1 MRGVDIV
8 VQTFFYVVFLCT
20 ACRWLCNGDR
30 LMDAEMSRRKEKPKF
45 TVTDLGQG
53 EIREGPSSH
62 ECAICL
68 ENMPVG
74 TTVRIL
80 PCRHSFHHECI
91 IGWLN
96 ESKYNC
102 PMCKFDL
109 LEHFEEQKE
118 ARNIIQPKESSSLKT
133 IMLKALRWR
142 RKIETDGNQLLNVDE
157 VIGEG
162 DLELIEE
169 RQPEQQEEEVSLGAA
184 GEERTTRRTISAED
198 GVTV

>member
-1 MRGVDIV
+1 
-8 VQTFFYVVFLCT
+8 
-20 ACRWLCNGDR
+20 
-30 LMDAEMSRRKEKPKF
+30 
-45 TVTDLGQG
+45 
-53 EIREGPSSH
+53 
-62 ECAICL
+62 
-68 ENMPVG
+68 
-74 TTVRIL
+74 
-80 PCRHSFHHECI
+80 
-91 IGWLN
+91 
-96 ESKYNC
+96 
-102 PMCKFDL
+102 MCKFDL

-133 IMLKALRWR
+133 LMLKALRWR

-169 RQPEQQEEEVSLGAA
+169 QQPEQEEEEVSLGAA